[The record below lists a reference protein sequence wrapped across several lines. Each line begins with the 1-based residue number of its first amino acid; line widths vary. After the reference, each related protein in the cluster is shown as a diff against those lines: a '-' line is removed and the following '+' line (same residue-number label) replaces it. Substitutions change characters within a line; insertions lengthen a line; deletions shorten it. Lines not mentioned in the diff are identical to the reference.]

1 MSRCNQTMDWVGTS
15 LVDMVGGQGNAEI
28 ITSKVFTSAVDAN
41 CYLPECKAYGHSFE
55 SGLFWYDEDD
65 RQFKKCNPTTVVM
78 LADLEKELKQV
89 AA

>member
-1 MSRCNQTMDWVGTS
+1 MDWVGAS

-41 CYLPECKAYGHSFE
+41 CYLPECKAYGHSSE

-65 RQFKKCNPTTVVM
+65 RQFKKCNPTVVVM